1 MSGSLK
7 VRSGQPIQMTM
18 SSFTGSLKIAA
29 TADVIDAS
37 FVVDDDRLAVRTG
50 DDELGTWPIGELDV
64 ERRGDGIHVNLGGE
78 DVVVTVP
85 DMDSFVS
92 EIAPPK
98 RRGRKSKHSKKHRS
112 PVSERPAPAPKARKD
127 TKSLLTRLGGLKEL
141 FRRDN
146 WREWLSDSTVRWS
159 IASAGVVIFALLALF
174 ATNTLGMVLVLLGMI
189 SLIVAA
195 LAVSDDLTAYSWIPG
210 ELTETTLVIAGAAA
224 MVIGGVFIII
234 G

>member
-1 MSGSLK
+1 MLK
-7 VRSGQPIQMTM
+7 VRSEQPNQIPM
-18 SSFTGSLKIAA
+18 SSYTGSLKIAA

-37 FVVDDDRLAVRTG
+37 FVVDDDRLAVHTG
-50 DDELGTWPIGELDV
+50 DDELGTWPISELDV
-64 ERRGDGIHVNLGGE
+64 ERRGDGVHVNLGGE

-85 DMDSFVS
+85 DLDSFVS

-98 RRGRKSKHSKKHRS
+98 KRRKKSKHSKKHRS
-112 PVSERPAPAPKARKD
+112 PAPEQSLQAPKQRKD
-127 TKSLLTRLGGLKEL
+127 RTSLLTKLGGLKEV

-189 SLIVAA
+189 ALIVAA

-210 ELTETTLVIAGAAA
+210 ELTETMLVIAGAAA